1 MSWSWQPEC
10 QEAFES
16 ARELLQSAKVLAH
29 YDVNLPIK
37 LACDAS
43 SYGIGAVLSH
53 VMPGGEEHPVAFTS
67 RTLSASEKNYAQLE
81 KCTIHHLLCTM
92 HHLRSEKISSL
103 PVWKEIYLGN

>member
-16 ARELLQSAKVLAH
+16 AKELLQSAKVLAH

-53 VMPGGEEHPVAFTS
+53 VMSGGEERPVAFAS
-67 RTLSASEKNYAQLE
+67 RTLSTSEKKYAQLE
-81 KCTIHHLLCTM
+81 KEALSI
-92 HHLRSEKISSL
+92 
-103 PVWKEIYLGN
+103 IYGVKKFHQ